1 MLVYSP
7 NLEGYF
13 YTPQSQKDEKVEKPF
28 RVKLKLLSVEEI
40 ADLQDLLVT
49 RTSTEVKS
57 NYGSYFVQACFK
69 GITEWEGMEDV
80 KGMAIIMKKSLIGC
94 ISTESLNMIPYQ
106 MIEEIG
112 TVIMSVSENPK
123 NISVF
128 ADK

>member
-7 NLEGYF
+7 KLEGYF
-13 YTPQSQKDEKVEKPF
+13 YTPQSQKDEAIERPF
-28 RVKLKLLSVEEI
+28 KVKLKLLTVEEI
-40 ADLQDLLVT
+40 AELQDTLVT
-49 RTSTEVKS
+49 RTATEVKS

-69 GITEWEGMEDV
+69 GIIDWEGMEDLTGKPRV
-80 KGMAIIMKKSLIGC
+80 MGKSLTGC
-94 ISTESLNMIPYQ
+94 INTDSLNMIPYQ

-112 TVIMSVSENPK
+112 TVITSVSENPK